1 MNLGEFVDKIV
12 QAATQRTGLSSE
24 DWEILA
30 SVKDTTIP
38 WSQDLGAVYH
48 DSLYSDAEA
57 AEAMRSVDASDQK
70 QAFAVWFERMASGAP
85 GDTFWA
91 ETCLTGFAHASANI
105 DNGNVIAAYGR
116 VNHEL
121 LHHVM
126 ATFEPEQAM
135 RVYGAFRR
143 VLDVAVAVLVDS
155 YVHALVTGMSQIG
168 LNERLL
174 KRMRV
179 VAIRKMIDTGRD
191 SIPLMT
197 WDDALSVH
205 IEEIDEQHKKLIEL
219 LNRLHECKASKKG
232 DATIKAILKEL
243 IDYTVYH
250 FAFEEKLFD
259 EHGYPQT
266 KEHKE
271 SHRKLEEQVHEF
283 AKAFDAGSAS
293 LSADLFMFLRGW
305 LNGHI
310 RGSDR
315 QYSPFLGAKKV
326 A

>member
-1 MNLGEFVDKIV
+1 VNIGQFVDEIV
-12 QAATQRTGLSSE
+12 KGASQRSGLRDE
-24 DWEILA
+24 DWRILA
-30 SVKDTTIP
+30 SAKDTTLA
-38 WSQDLGAVYH
+38 WSQDMGAAYYE
-48 DSLYSDAEA
+48 SLYSDEEA
-57 AEAMRSVDASDQK
+57 AEAMRSVDSSDQK
-70 QAFAVWFERMASGAP
+70 QAFAVWFERLASGAP
-85 GDTFWA
+85 GETFWA

-105 DNGNVIAAYGR
+105 DNSNVIAAYGR
-116 VNHEL
+116 VHEVL
-121 LHHVM
+121 LRHLM
-126 ATFEPEQAM
+126 DAFEPARALE
-135 RVYGAFRR
+135 VYGAFRR
-143 VLDVAVAVLVDS
+143 VFDVTVAVLVDS

-205 IEEIDEQHKKLIEL
+205 IPEIDEQHKKLIEL
-219 LNRLHECKASKKG
+219 LNRLHECKAAKKG
-232 DATIKAILKEL
+232 DATIRGILEEL
-243 IDYTVYH
+243 VDYTVYH

-259 EHGYPQT
+259 QHGYPQT
-266 KEHKE
+266 PEHKE
-271 SHRKLEEQVHEF
+271 SHRKLEAQVHEF
-283 AKAFDAGSAS
+283 AKAFEAGSAS

-315 QYSPFLGAKKV
+315 QYGPFLQDKMSA
-326 A
+326 